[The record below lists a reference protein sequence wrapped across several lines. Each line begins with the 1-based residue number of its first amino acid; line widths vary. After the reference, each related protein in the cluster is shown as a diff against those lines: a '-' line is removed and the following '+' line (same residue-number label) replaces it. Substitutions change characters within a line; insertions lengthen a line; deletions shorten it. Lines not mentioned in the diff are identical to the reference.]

1 MRHLTA
7 FALVIAFAAAP
18 AAQPPAA
25 AQTAPEPAAAVK
37 TTTVAMLGKLLDQ
50 ADLDYDTEENDRIR
64 LLYKFTDGRS
74 QLVFLQP
81 LSDLREVGIV
91 EIYSPVMRIETATVP
106 AALATRLL
114 EATGAQKIAY
124 FGIEDVDD
132 KRWVFAYH
140 NLPTAGLTA
149 KSLAAVLITVAE
161 IADEMEKEQLGAS
174 KDEF

>member
-7 FALVIAFAAAP
+7 FALVVAFAAVLAVP
-18 AAQPPAA
+18 AVAQEPETPRATTTTAA
-25 AQTAPEPAAAVK
+25 A
-37 TTTVAMLGKLLDQ
+37 LGKLLEE
-50 ADLDYDTEENDRIR
+50 AGLDFESEENDRLR

-114 EATGAQKIAY
+114 EATGGQKIAY

-132 KRWVFAYH
+132 KPWVFAYH
-140 NLPTAGLTA
+140 NLPTTGLSS

-161 IADEMEKEQLGAS
+161 IADEMEKEQLGAA